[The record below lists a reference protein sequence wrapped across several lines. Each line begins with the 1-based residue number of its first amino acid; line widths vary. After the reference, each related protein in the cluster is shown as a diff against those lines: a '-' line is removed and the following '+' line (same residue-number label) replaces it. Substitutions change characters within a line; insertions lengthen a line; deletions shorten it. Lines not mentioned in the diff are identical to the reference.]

1 VSFIHILTS
10 EEGDCM
16 RRKGK
21 NDLSF
26 PKTAHNDIAFHHALN
41 NTDRGVIFTNR
52 HNEILYVNEKF
63 SEITGYSF
71 ADVKGKTPKFM
82 QSGIQSQTF
91 YDEMKESIYKNNRWS
106 NKLWNRTKD
115 GDIYLQEL
123 NIIAIRNGAGE
134 IENFIG
140 FIRKLSGRGLLPI
153 VSKIDG
159 ELYDPLTRL
168 PNRVLFE
175 KRLYSTLQLMKAN
188 DVFVTLTLL
197 KIENF
202 HQINLKHG
210 LVFGNVLLKRIAER
224 LVNNSPVSS
233 MISRWAGTKFACV
246 TEEFTSKEAIEEAV
260 RNFAEIITKPYVI
273 NGVEIEVSVSFGIV
287 INEHNKE
294 DIAVSALLA
303 NAQKALLEA
312 REQKALLCFYH
323 KAIEGNKSFVV
334 TEEEV
339 ARAIEAQE
347 FELYYQPLLA
357 TGSDELVGFEALI
370 RWNHPDQG
378 LIPPGEFIP
387 LAEKTGLIN
396 NIGAGVFE
404 QACRQQVIWSERG
417 YRDLFISVNL
427 SMNQFEDDF
436 LIHFIADTI
445 ERTGADSSRIS
456 VELTETSFSKDKENT
471 VLKLKQLNSLGLTI
485 AIDDFGTGYSS
496 LGYLIDFPIS
506 VIKIDRS
513 FIQELESNEKI
524 EAIVKAINSMAQT
537 LNIEVVAEGIETKAQ
552 YELVKKL
559 QCNIVQGYL
568 FDRPQKVTDI
578 ERKWLTI

>member
-1 VSFIHILTS
+1 
-10 EEGDCM
+10 M
-16 RRKGK
+16 RRNGENK
-21 NDLSF
+21 LSF
-26 PKTAHNDIAFHHALN
+26 PKTTHNDMAFHHTLN
-41 NTDRGVIFTNR
+41 NTDRGIIFTNR
-52 HNEILYVNEKF
+52 HNEIIYVNERF

-82 QSGIQSQTF
+82 QSGIQSKSF
-91 YDEMKESIYKNNRWS
+91 YDEMKRTIDKYNKWS
-106 NKLWNRTKD
+106 NKVWNRTKD

-123 NIIAIRNGAGE
+123 NIIAIRNEANE

-140 FIRKLSGRGLLPI
+140 FIRKLSGYDSLPI
-153 VSKIDG
+153 VSKVDG
-159 ELYDPLTRL
+159 ELYDTLTRL

-175 KRLYSTLQLMKAN
+175 KRLYSTLQLMKGN
-188 DVFVTLTLL
+188 EDFVTLTIL

-210 LVFGNVLLKRIAER
+210 LVFGNVLLRRIAER
-224 LVNNSPVSS
+224 LVKKSPISS
-233 MISRWAGTKFACV
+233 MVSRWSGTKFACV
-246 TEEFTSKEAIEEAV
+246 TEVFTSKESIEEAV
-260 RNFAEIITKPYVI
+260 RKFAELITKPYVI
-273 NGVEIEVSVSFGIV
+273 NSVEIEVSVRFGIV
-287 INEHNKE
+287 IHEHSKD
-294 DIAVSALLA
+294 DITVSTLLA
-303 NAQKALLEA
+303 NAEKALLEA
-312 REQKALLCFYH
+312 KQQNELICFYH
-323 KAIEGNKSFVV
+323 KSIVDNKSFAV
-334 TEEEV
+334 TEAEL
-339 ARAIEAQE
+339 ARAIGAQE

-357 TGSDELVGFEALI
+357 TESDKLVGFEALI
-370 RWNHPDQG
+370 RWNHPEQG

-417 YRDLFISVNL
+417 YHDLFISVNL

-445 ERTGADSSRIS
+445 ESTGADSRRIS

-537 LNIEVVAEGIETKAQ
+537 LNIEVVAEGIETKTQ

-559 QCNIVQGYL
+559 QCNIAQGFL
-568 FDRPQKVTDI
+568 FDRPQKVTEI